1 MKPIFYNSIDLIEQR
16 EDVPHAFKNMFK
28 LFSKNMTLVDRTDKL
43 AFPIEAKLLDN
54 LVLPKFKPVARSY
67 HEICLNRAR
76 KLMAYAKDN
85 GQIITILYSGGVD
98 STLVLTS
105 FLSVC
110 SDDDLRSN
118 LLVLLDDNS
127 ISENPNF
134 YWNHVRKLNKAP
146 SNFFPRYIG
155 SPNHYIVSGECN
167 DQLFGS
173 AAGHKYSI
181 RGVNM
186 INMPAGPENIIPL
199 MAQVMPM
206 DEATRLYRLLD
217 KVAKASP
224 VGIDTVYKWFWWMNM
239 ALKWQNVYVRL
250 ASFAPPQQQAN
261 VKFEHNYT
269 AFFSDQEFQLW
280 SMNNSNRLIGETMS
294 TYKYQCKQIIF
305 DFTKDAV
312 YNEKAKIGSLM
323 KILLQK
329 PSAVMIDDNMKFHSN
344 FSEVELTMENDF
356 V

>member
-1 MKPIFYNSIDLIEQR
+1 MRPIFYNSVDLLEHR
-16 EDVPHAFKNMFK
+16 KDVPEDFTYMFK

-43 AFPIEAKLLDN
+43 AFPIETKLLDN
-54 LVLPKFKPVARSY
+54 LVLPKFGPVARTY
-67 HEICLNRAR
+67 EEICLNRAR
-76 KLMAYAKDN
+76 KLMAYAKDTN
-85 GQIITILYSGGVD
+85 QIITVLYSGGVD
-98 STLVLTS
+98 STLVLSS
-105 FLSVC
+105 FLSTC
-110 SDDDLRSN
+110 TESDLRTN

-134 YWNHVRKLNKAP
+134 YWNYVRKLNKAP
-146 SNFFPRYIG
+146 SNYFTKYIG
-155 SPNHYIVSGECN
+155 SPNHMVVSGECN

-173 AAGHKYSI
+173 AAGHKYVVK
-181 RGVNM
+181 GVDLIHM
-186 INMPAGPENIIPL
+186 AAGPETIIPL
-199 MAQVMPM
+199 IAQLMPM
-206 DEATRLYRLLD
+206 DKATKLYRLLD

-250 ASFAPPQQQAN
+250 ASFAEPQNRAN

-269 AFFSDQEFQLW
+269 AFYSDNEFQLW

-294 TYKYQCKQIIF
+294 SYKYICKKIIY
-305 DFTKDAV
+305 DFTKDPI

-323 KILLQK
+323 KVLLQK
-329 PSAVMIDDNMKFHSN
+329 PSAVMIDDNMGYHDD
-344 FSEVELTMENDF
+344 FSKVELTLENDF

>member
-16 EDVPHAFKNMFK
+16 SDIPEAFQDMFK

-43 AFPIEAKLLDN
+43 AFPIETHLIPELA
-54 LVLPKFKPVARSY
+54 LPRFKPVARTY

-76 KLMAYAKDN
+76 NLMAYAKEHD
-85 GQIITILYSGGVD
+85 QTITVLYSGGVD

-110 SDDDLRSN
+110 SEDDLRSH

-134 YWNHVRKLNKAP
+134 YWNYVRKLNKEP
-146 SNFFPRYIG
+146 SNRFPRYIG
-155 SPNHYIVSGECN
+155 LPSHHIVSGECN

-173 AAGHKYSI
+173 AAGHKFTL

-186 INMPAGPENIIPL
+186 INMPAQPEYIIPL
-199 MAQVMPM
+199 LAQVMPLPN
-206 DEATRLYRLLD
+206 ATRLYRLLD

-250 ASFAPPQQQAN
+250 ASFAEPKNQPEL
-261 VKFEHNYT
+261 KFEHNYT
-269 AFFSDQEFQLW
+269 AFYSTQEFQLW

-294 TYKYQCKQIIF
+294 SYKYQCKQIIF

-329 PSAVMIDDNMKFHSN
+329 PSAVMIGNDMTFHDN
-344 FSEVELTMENDF
+344 FSKVELTMENDF

>member
-1 MKPIFYNSIDLIEQR
+1 MEQR
-16 EDVPHAFKNMFK
+16 EDIPLAFQNMFK

-43 AFPIEAKLLDN
+43 AFPVEVKLLDH
-54 LVLPKFKPVARSY
+54 LALPRFKPVARSY

-85 GQIITILYSGGVD
+85 DQTLTVLYSGGVD

-110 SDDDLRSN
+110 SDDELRSN
-118 LLVLLDDNS
+118 FLVLLDDSS

-146 SNFFPRYIG
+146 SNNFQRLLG
-155 SPNHYIVSGECN
+155 SPKHYMVSGECN

-173 AAGHKYSI
+173 AAGHKYLL
-181 RGVNM
+181 RGMNL
-186 INMPAGPENIIPL
+186 INMPAEPQNIIPL
-199 MAQVMPM
+199 IEELMPH
-206 DEATRLYRLLD
+206 EQAVRLYFLLE

-239 ALKWQNVYVRL
+239 TLKWQNVYVRL
-250 ASFAPPQQQAN
+250 ASFTLPENRATL
-261 VKFEHNYT
+261 KFEHNYT
-269 AFFSDQEFQLW
+269 AFYSDPEFQLW
-280 SMNNSNRLIGETMS
+280 SMNNSNKLIGDTMS
-294 TYKYQCKQIIF
+294 SYKYLCKQIIF

-329 PSAVMIDDNMKFHSN
+329 PSAVMIDDTMSFHDN
-344 FSEVELTMENDF
+344 FSEVELTLENDF